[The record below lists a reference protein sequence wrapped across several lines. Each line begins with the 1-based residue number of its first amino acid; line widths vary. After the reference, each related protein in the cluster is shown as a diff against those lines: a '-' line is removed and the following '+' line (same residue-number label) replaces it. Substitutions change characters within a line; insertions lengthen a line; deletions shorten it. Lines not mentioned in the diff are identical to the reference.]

1 MQSQENLHTCFGQTS
16 RRASKDMCL
25 NAWRCSMPEI
35 SFVVLVAA
43 QTRRRRAGRL
53 PRSLPLSRSSGL
65 RRWARGSTRLRC
77 DRIHRDAAVEAWE
90 GRGRE
95 VELGTVEGSEK
106 SVARGVSPRVR
117 ESAEFLSQQVVVGA
131 EQFVP
136 SMVAELSSA
145 FCRSHDIG
153 EHNPEASREYLGYS
167 LDQIASLE
175 REGVLLRRRPLKNC
189 EV

>member
-1 MQSQENLHTCFGQTS
+1 MWLRKLGDAEPAAY
-16 RRASKDMCL
+16 RAPFRSADHRVCG
-25 NAWRCSMPEI
+25 
-35 SFVVLVAA
+35 
-43 QTRRRRAGRL
+43 AGL
-53 PRSLPLSRSSGL
+53 E
-65 RRWARGSTRLRC
+65 ASTRLRC

-145 FCRSHDIG
+145 LCRSHDIG